1 MTMSMRPIRR
11 DGARH
16 PRGDD
21 FRTGAGIGIV
31 DLESSLNAVLTVK
44 YFSTAI
50 EAFAI
55 ERIVD
60 TGRLSAG
67 SRTTTT
73 TTRARDGNEAA
84 PSSS

>member
-1 MTMSMRPIRR
+1 MTMSMRTNRR
-11 DGARH
+11 DGVRH
-16 PRGDD
+16 PRGDQ

-67 SRTTTT
+67 SRTTTA

>member
-1 MTMSMRPIRR
+1 MTMSMRINRR

-16 PRGDD
+16 PRGDQ

-44 YFSTAI
+44 YFSTATK
-50 EAFAI
+50 AFAI

-67 SRTTTT
+67 SRTTTA
-73 TTRARDGNEAA
+73 TTRARDGNAAA

>member
-1 MTMSMRPIRR
+1 MTMSMRTNRR
-11 DGARH
+11 DGAWH
-16 PRGDD
+16 PRGDE

-44 YFSTAI
+44 YFSTATK
-50 EAFAI
+50 AFAI

-67 SRTTTT
+67 SRTTTA

>member
-1 MTMSMRPIRR
+1 
-11 DGARH
+11 
-16 PRGDD
+16 
-21 FRTGAGIGIV
+21 V

>member
-1 MTMSMRPIRR
+1 
-11 DGARH
+11 
-16 PRGDD
+16 
-21 FRTGAGIGIV
+21 
-31 DLESSLNAVLTVK
+31 VLTVK

-67 SRTTTT
+67 SRTTTA
-73 TTRARDGNEAA
+73 TTRARDGNAAA

>member
-1 MTMSMRPIRR
+1 MTMNMRTNRR

-16 PRGDD
+16 PRGDE

-44 YFSTAI
+44 YLSTAI

-67 SRTTTT
+67 SRTTS
-73 TTRARDGNEAA
+73 ARVGERLM
-84 PSSS
+84 SS